1 MATKKSDD
9 EAAEPK
15 KPAKAASKA
24 KSEAEL
30 SAKDEKPKAEPKSKA
45 KPETAADPQPA
56 GEAESEAAAKAKPE
70 EAEPEVS
77 SEPEA
82 AATPAKKEPK
92 ERTFVDAKTGETIAH
107 PHQGGSGAEANKAV
121 RDDMHA
127 ARNGSALPFRI
138 GAIVL
143 WVLGLVCEVL
153 AVLVMNGTLFLPG
166 PAASTWLVIFLV
178 ADLVLVVAGSQ
189 LWKHANHVAPA
200 SKENKVA
207 YWVQTDLGII
217 IAAIAFAP
225 IILLM
230 LTNKDLDKGTK
241 RVGTIVAAVAL
252 IAAVASGVDYHPATQ
267 EDLDQAE
274 AGAAVL
280 SDDGLAY
287 WTPFGEVY
295 HFNPDCQHIKNS
307 GTIYSG
313 TVQDAIDAKRTRGC
327 SGCTVENGTDV
338 LSKADPEAVAAA
350 LANVIKVGGDETA
363 SGTDGDAKAPD
374 QEKAD
379 EEAEKQLPK
388 AA

>member
-1 MATKKSDD
+1 MATKKSGE
-9 EAAEPK
+9 EAAGAK
-15 KPAKAASKA
+15 KAAPKA
-24 KSEAEL
+24 KSEAEP
-30 SAKDEKPKAEPKSKA
+30 STKDEKTEPKAKA
-45 KPETAADPQPA
+45 KAEAEPEAAPKAKAAAEPQPA
-56 GEAESEAAAKAKPE
+56 AEAESEAAAA
-70 EAEPEVS
+70 AEPKAEAAN
-77 SEPEA
+77 EPEA
-82 AATPAKKEPK
+82 APAPAKKEPK
-92 ERTFVDAKTGETIAH
+92 ERTFVDAKTGKAIAH

-121 RDDMHA
+121 RDEMHA

-138 GAIVL
+138 GAAVL
-143 WVLGLVCEVL
+143 WVLGLVCEVM

-166 PAASTWLVIFLV
+166 PAASTWLIIFLV

-207 YWVQTDLGII
+207 YWVQTDLGVIV
-217 IAAIAFAP
+217 AAIAFAP
-225 IILLM
+225 VILLM

-252 IAAVASGVDYHPATQ
+252 IAAVASGIDYHPATQ

-295 HFNPDCQHIKNS
+295 HFNPDCQYIKNS

-350 LANVIKVGGDETA
+350 LANVIKVGGDEADSTNQ
-363 SGTDGDAKAPD
+363 GAPD
-374 QEKAD
+374 EKDAS
-379 EEAEKQLPK
+379 ENAGEQLPK